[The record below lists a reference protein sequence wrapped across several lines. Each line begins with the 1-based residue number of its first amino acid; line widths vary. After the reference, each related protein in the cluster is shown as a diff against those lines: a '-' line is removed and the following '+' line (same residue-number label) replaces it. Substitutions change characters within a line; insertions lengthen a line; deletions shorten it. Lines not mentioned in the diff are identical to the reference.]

1 MIVETKTENENLKL
15 PFITENKPEFE
26 IFEDQHQAFTD
37 GLSSICPHVHLR
49 PRFYISECPSPEYV
63 HEIDGLSSFT
73 VRLRPYRKNNHGL
86 SSEFV
91 HEVNSRSSS
100 GRPTPAFYG
109 K

>member
-1 MIVETKTENENLKL
+1 MTKGVNNFKI
-15 PFITENKPEFE
+15 FNTENKPEFE

-37 GLSSICPHVHLR
+37 GPSSICPHVHLR

-73 VRLRPYRKNNHGL
+73 VRLRPYRKKNHGL

-100 GRPTPAFYG
+100 GRPLPSFYG